1 MSDFGDFDDDDAL
14 DTAPADPE
22 QVARKLQRIRA
33 EYGQETIRWEDL
45 DDGGRRAHRRHHPAA
60 RLAPPAG
67 RRLMGGI
74 YYVDAADWLRAIGL
88 VVVESDGWKTRA
100 RSSGGFASAPLG
112 IQWHH
117 TASSTT
123 PENDIAWQTEGCDD
137 APVGNMT
144 IMRDGSVWMVAAGAA
159 NTAGKG
165 GPLTLS
171 RGVVPVDSGNSTTW
185 AFEVANNGVG
195 ERWPQV
201 QIDAYF
207 AASNELN
214 RRFGN
219 LPGDVF
225 THALSGGEA
234 LGWTSRKIDPATAA
248 AVEGPWKPRSTNS
261 SGTWS
266 QDDIRAECARRATT
280 TPEPEPEPTPPPEE
294 DDMPR
299 FIYAFREY
307 ANTFADTG
315 THLSAEAFEAMV
327 DAGAIVVVSE
337 LTYPRNQHLDSC
349 LSRAGLDN
357 SYLVP
362 K

>member
-1 MSDFGDFDDDDAL
+1 MS
-14 DTAPADPE
+14 
-22 QVARKLQRIRA
+22 
-33 EYGQETIRWEDL
+33 
-45 DDGGRRAHRRHHPAA
+45 
-60 RLAPPAG
+60 
-67 RRLMGGI
+67 GI

-100 RSSGGFASAPLG
+100 RSSGGFAKPPLG
-112 IQWHH
+112 IQFHH
-117 TASSTT
+117 TASKTT

-171 RGVVPVDSGNSTTW
+171 RGVVPLDSGNSTTW

-195 ERWPQV
+195 EPWPQI

-219 LPGDVF
+219 LPTDIF
-225 THALSGGEA
+225 THALGAGD
-234 LGWTSRKIDPATAA
+234 GWTSRKVDPGTAA
-248 AVEGPWKPRSTNS
+248 AVQGPWKPRSVTS

-266 QDDIRAECARRATT
+266 QADIRAECARRAGT
-280 TPEPEPEPTPPPEE
+280 TPEPEPEPTPLPEE
-294 DDMPR
+294 DDMI
-299 FIYAFREY
+299 IYALADY
-307 ANTFADTG
+307 TNTWSQNGVA
-315 THLSAEAFEAMV
+315 LSAEAYAE
-327 DAGAIVVVSE
+327 
-337 LTYPRNQHLDSC
+337 
-349 LSRAGLDN
+349 LSRQGAVTVTSAYHGQHIKSLLALSGLTDAD
-357 SYLVP
+357 LDP